1 MKIKEIHIYLTPT
14 AVEFIH
20 KWLNNKMIV
29 KLKCAKT
36 AADTNIF
43 YVLS

>member
-1 MKIKEIHIYLTPT
+1 MKIKETHIYFTLT
-14 AVEFIH
+14 AVEFVD

-36 AADTNIF
+36 AADTDIF